1 MAQNAYIFNQL
12 HSLLPRDYF
21 EYLVKKHQGNTY
33 IKTYSCWNYFLVMLW
48 AQLTKHD
55 SLRDIE
61 SSLRAHRDKLYRLGM
76 GKDIYRNNISHANS
90 TWKIGIFRDFAQKVM
105 NLTLSRCDTH
115 DQELSCLFEGFRLSG
130 LFAVDSSTV
139 YLDLTR
145 SRWSIPHVLS
155 WNRLTPSAAI
165 HVMKMEKEN
174 QLTRALNDAERCSIV
189 CEVLS
194 GKLSRA
200 CAVKKYHIGE
210 VTLYRW
216 IRKFAF
222 PSLLEM
228 EMQQKQDM
236 KEKQEVP
243 EKKETPLAELV
254 RLREELH
261 VTKAFLYEEIVRLA
275 GEKYGIDLLKNYG
288 PKQ

>member
-1 MAQNAYIFNQL
+1 
-12 HSLLPRDYF
+12 
-21 EYLVKKHQGNTY
+21 
-33 IKTYSCWNYFLVMLW
+33 
-48 AQLTKHD
+48 
-55 SLRDIE
+55 
-61 SSLRAHRDKLYRLGM
+61 
-76 GKDIYRNNISHANS
+76 
-90 TWKIGIFRDFAQKVM
+90 
-105 NLTLSRCDTH
+105 
-115 DQELSCLFEGFRLSG
+115 
-130 LFAVDSSTV
+130 
-139 YLDLTR
+139 
-145 SRWSIPHVLS
+145 
-155 WNRLTPSAAI
+155 
-165 HVMKMEKEN
+165 MKMEKEN